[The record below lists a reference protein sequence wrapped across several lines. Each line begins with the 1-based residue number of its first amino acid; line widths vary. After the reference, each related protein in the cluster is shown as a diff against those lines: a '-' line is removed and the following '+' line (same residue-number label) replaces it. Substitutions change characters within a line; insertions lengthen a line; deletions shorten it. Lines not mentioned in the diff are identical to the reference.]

1 MAGAAAEARRL
12 IRSGYILSGIVW
24 LASYP
29 KSGNTWFRIF
39 VANLLNKTDT
49 PVNINALPR
58 MLACDRRTFDDVI
71 GIESADLTNEEI
83 DALRPEVYE
92 FLATQAKKTLFIK
105 CHDAYMLLPNG
116 IAIFPPKVTKAI
128 YLIRNPLDV
137 AVSYSFHM
145 GESLDQIIEKMGDS
159 NACMGLRHKSIV
171 PSLPQRLMS
180 WSGNVT
186 SWVDAQEMEVH
197 VVRYED
203 MKKQP
208 LTTFAAAA
216 CFASLPC
223 DEVTIRRAIEFSDFR
238 VLKQQEEAEGFTEI
252 ATEDRFFREGYVGN
266 WRQHLTSNQVERLI
280 VAHGEVM
287 QRFGY
292 LSTNGQLLI

>member
-1 MAGAAAEARRL
+1 M
-12 IRSGYILSGIVW
+12 SGIVW

-39 VANLLNKTDT
+39 IANLLNNTDN

-58 MLACDRRTFDDVI
+58 MFACDRKIFDDVI
-71 GIESADLTNEEI
+71 GIESADLTHAEI

-92 FLATQAKKTLFIK
+92 FLAAQASKTLFIK
-105 CHDAYMLLPNG
+105 CHDAYTLLPNG
-116 IAIFPPKVTKAI
+116 IAIFPPRMTKAI
-128 YLIRNPLDV
+128 YLIRNPLDI

-145 GESLDQIIEKMGDS
+145 GESLDQIIEKMGDA

-180 WSGNVT
+180 WSENVT
-186 SWVDAQEMEVH
+186 SWVDAQEMEVY

-208 LTTFAAAA
+208 LTTFTAAA

-252 ATEDRFFREGYVGN
+252 ATEDGFFREGRVGN
-266 WRQHLTSNQVERLI
+266 WRQYLTSNQVKRLI
-280 VAHGEVM
+280 AAHGEVM